1 MGNRV
6 TFLAGF
12 AAGFVVGTRAGRER
26 YEQMV
31 KLSRKAVEHPA
42 VQQAGRTAGSKASDL
57 TQAARQMA
65 TDRFPKIAE
74 TAGISTSRTKT
85 GASTASSG
93 TGTAGTGTAGTGTA
107 GTGTVG
113 AGTVG
118 APVNQTPDRTSGD
131 DVSPAGNG
139 NRPDE

>member
-42 VQQAGRTAGSKASDL
+42 VQQAGRTAGAKASDL
-57 TQAARQMA
+57 TKVARQKA
-65 TDRFPKIAE
+65 AESFPKLAE
-74 TAGISTSRTKT
+74 TARSGTSRTKT
-85 GASTASSG
+85 GADQDGGTASQAGSG
-93 TGTAGTGTAGTGTA
+93 AGTGGGQL
-107 GTGTVG
+107 
-113 AGTVG
+113 
-118 APVNQTPDRTSGD
+118 NQTPDRNSSG

-139 NRPDE
+139 NRGDE